1 MLLVVKPDV
10 EAKPVKP
17 AEADKASASKSKQ
30 SDAGK
35 QKVKIV
41 EPIKDVN
48 SEDDDTSEDAMSED
62 EDDSEVYIDTK
73 YMSNI
78 FKFISYF
85 CANFA
90 IYALVDYIYF
100 QIVDQQFCSFETF
113 PPYSEHMKFQLDYL
127 KC

>member
-1 MLLVVKPDV
+1 MLCDLFNVLKCCGILLLVKTEV

-48 SEDDDTSEDAMSED
+48 PEEDDDDTSEDAMSED
-62 EDDSEVYIDTK
+62 GDDSEVCID
-73 YMSNI
+73 I
-78 FKFISYF
+78 QHI
-85 CANFA
+85 
-90 IYALVDYIYF
+90 
-100 QIVDQQFCSFETF
+100 
-113 PPYSEHMKFQLDYL
+113 
-127 KC
+127 